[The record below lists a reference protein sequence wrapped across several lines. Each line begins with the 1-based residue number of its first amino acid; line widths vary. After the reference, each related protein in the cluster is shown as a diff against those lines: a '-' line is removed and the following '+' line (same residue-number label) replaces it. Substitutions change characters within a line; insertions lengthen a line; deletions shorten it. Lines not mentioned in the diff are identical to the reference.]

1 MIHKTAIF
9 GVIIGVIAL
18 GLTIPFSAL
27 ADVPA
32 FIHVIVKD
40 KDGNPIEGVVCEI
53 VGVETLFIGTDET
66 GHDSSPLPFEPA
78 PDAGT
83 YVLKCK
89 SKNFNGSTFIT
100 IPASGDVFVEITVAK
115 TKKGN

>member
-1 MIHKTAIF
+1 MTYKTVAF
-9 GVIIGVIAL
+9 GAIIGVIVL
-18 GLTIPFSAL
+18 GLTLPFSAM
-27 ADVPA
+27 ADLPG

-40 KDGNPIEGVVCEI
+40 KDGNPVEGVVCEI
-53 VGVETLFIGTDET
+53 VGVETLFLGTDET
-66 GHDSSPLPFEPA
+66 GHDSSPLPFDPA
-78 PDAGT
+78 PDPGT

-89 SKNFNGSTFIT
+89 SKNFNGSKFIE